1 MGERARIDAT
11 EAPAAISGIEAMR
24 GTGAARA
31 QGFWSDAWGRVLG
44 VRTAVASLWWIVSV
58 AVIAVI
64 APLIANA
71 QPLWIE
77 HVGGAGGRAAGSA
90 VGDAA
95 NGAGSGFSPLWRS
108 LTATDLLLL
117 VGAPVVVL
125 VMMLPLRLERSR
137 RLSAIVIAS
146 IVVILGAAL
155 VEGAF
160 AWLDHPDR
168 SERMVEARA
177 WITHSG
183 AGWRPVLLAF
193 SLMVP
198 LAIGASFLPFA
209 RHWWNRALVLLAA
222 IAMASVATGLRR
234 STPPMDYDA
243 LVAAEADGRIRTTA
257 TLIPWSPDRSRSEL
271 ITVPPGRT
279 VREAFKEKLQRLD
292 DDIARVQ
299 GLAARAT
306 ESGRRMELTR
316 AKDDLGQLDRQKTQL
331 TAEWKRLEA
340 TPFADQ
346 RFILGTDSNGVD
358 VLSQLIW
365 ACRLSL
371 SVGFVSTGIALL
383 IGVTVG
389 ALMGYFGGW
398 VDLVLFR
405 IVEIFMSIPVLFLL
419 IVAAAVLPRNTYVMM
434 AIIGCVSWTGAA
446 RFTRAEFLKLR
457 GQDFVQ
463 SCRAVGLPLPS
474 ILFRHMLPNG
484 VTPVLVDASF
494 AIAAAILAEATLSF
508 LGLGPDNQAS
518 WGKLLA
524 GATASTG
531 TFIWWL
537 AIFPGF
543 VIFLS
548 VLSYNTLGG
557 SLRDA
562 IDPKLRKAA
571 H

>member
-1 MGERARIDAT
+1 MSL
-11 EAPAAISGIEAMR
+11 PSAISGIEAMR
-24 GTGAARA
+24 GSGAVRA

-44 VRTAVASLWWIVSV
+44 VRTAVAALCWIGAV
-58 AVIAVI
+58 AAIAVI
-64 APLIANA
+64 APVIANA
-71 QPLWIE
+71 QPLWLE
-77 HVGGAGGRAAGSA
+77 PVGAAADRAGAY
-90 VGDAA
+90 
-95 NGAGSGFSPLWRS
+95 SPLWRS
-108 LTATDLLLL
+108 LGATDLLLL
-117 VGAPVVVL
+117 FGAPTVVL
-125 VMMLPLRLERSR
+125 IMALPLPLARSR

-146 IVVILGAAL
+146 IVVILGAAV

-168 SERMVEARA
+168 SAAMVDARR
-177 WITHSG
+177 WLLDPG
-183 AGWRPVLLAF
+183 QPWRPVGLAF
-193 SLMVP
+193 ALMAP
-198 LAIGASFLPFA
+198 LAAVASMLPFT
-209 RHWWNRALVLLAA
+209 RRWWTRALVLFVA
-222 IAMASVATGLRR
+222 IAAASTATGLRR
-234 STPPMDYDA
+234 STPPTDYDA
-243 LVAAEADGRIRTTA
+243 LVAKEAAGEIRTRS
-257 TLIPWSPDRSRSEL
+257 TLIPWSPDRARSEL

-279 VREAFKEKLQRLD
+279 VQEAFREKLSRLD
-292 DDIARVQ
+292 EEIVRVR
-299 GLAARAT
+299 GVLERGKD
-306 ESGRRMELTR
+306 SPRRMEFLR
-316 AKDDLGQLDRQKTQL
+316 AQDDLSQLERQKSQL
-331 TAEWKRLEA
+331 SAEWKRLDG
-340 TPFADQ
+340 TPFSQQ
-346 RFILGTDSNGVD
+346 RFVLGTDSNGVD

-383 IGVTVG
+383 IGVTIG
-389 ALMGYFGGW
+389 AIMGYFGGW

-474 ILFRHMLPNG
+474 ILFKHMLPNG

-557 SLRDA
+557 ALRDA